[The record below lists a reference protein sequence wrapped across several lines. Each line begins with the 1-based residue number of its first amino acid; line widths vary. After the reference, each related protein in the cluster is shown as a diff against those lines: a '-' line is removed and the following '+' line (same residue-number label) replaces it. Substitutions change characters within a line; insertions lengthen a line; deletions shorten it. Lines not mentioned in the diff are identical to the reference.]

1 MLQGD
6 VFYGAGRLLLLFNFF
21 LCLAVTAMSPSR
33 ADQAAASLQAEFMA
47 AAAEIRRVAEF
58 IETPIDEARWEA
70 ILRHCSFDYMK
81 TNAIK
86 SVPLGGAF
94 WDGGAQ
100 SFIHKGM
107 NGRWRD
113 VLSAEES
120 FKYEQRAAEELDSEC
135 ARWLATGEI
144 S

>member
-1 MLQGD
+1 M
-6 VFYGAGRLLLLFNFF
+6 
-21 LCLAVTAMSPSR
+21 P
-33 ADQAAASLQAEFMA
+33 
-47 AAAEIRRVAEF
+47 AEIRRVAEF

-81 TNAIK
+81 ANATK

-120 FKYEQRAAEELDSEC
+120 SKYQQRAVEELDSEC
-135 ARWLATGEI
+135 VRWLATGEI